1 MNVRPIAIDW
11 RPDLSV
17 FAKESFLKAVGDEY
31 GWLGGFSGSGEI
43 RCILPYTVVRKAVFR
58 MARFRVE
65 TIAVSADFGIP
76 EEKEFLN
83 GAMDHLRSIGV
94 DMVIPA
100 TTNTIFRTYPD
111 GADAAPYGSFV
122 IDLTQAEE
130 VLWKNIS
137 AGTRRN
143 IASAKKDEVIVRSGP
158 EFLDISYRLV
168 RDTFKR
174 SHLPFMSLESFRRY
188 VAGLGEHGKILVA
201 EYAGVI
207 HSASVFAFS
216 TPCVYAIYGGNLPE
230 ARQGTMKLIQWEA
243 MRLFRSLG
251 VRRFDLVG
259 ARIDPPKGS
268 KQESINAFKRYFGAA
283 LIQGYMWKYGFRPLP
298 YRLYGLA
305 TRLRS
310 GGDIVDAERHKLVN
324 FRPPDH

>member
-1 MNVRPIAIDW
+1 MNVRPIEIRWHA
-11 RPDLSV
+11 DLPV

-31 GWLGGFSGSGEI
+31 GWLGGFSGSGET

-100 TTNTIFRTYPD
+100 TTNAIFRTYPD
-111 GADAAPYGSFV
+111 GADAAPYGSYV
-122 IDLTQAEE
+122 IDLAKTEDA
-130 VLWKNIS
+130 LWKGIKP
-137 AGTRRN
+137 GTRQN
-143 IASAKKDEVIVRSGP
+143 IASAKKDGVNVRSGP
-158 EFLDISYRLV
+158 EFLEICYRLV

-174 SHLPFMSLESFRRY
+174 SKISFMSLEAFRRY
-188 VAGLGEHGKILVA
+188 IAGLGEHGKILVA
-201 EYAGVI
+201 EYGGVI

-216 TPCVYAIYGGNLPE
+216 SPCVYAIYGGNLPE

-268 KQESINAFKRYFGAA
+268 KQESINAFKRYFGAT
-283 LIQGYMWKYGFRPLP
+283 LIRGYMWKYPFRPLP

-305 TRLRS
+305 TRVRG
-310 GGDIVDAERHKLVN
+310 GGDIVDSERHKLEG
-324 FRPPDH
+324 FRPPES